1 MTMAITSNGQLV
13 DTKEEFR
20 RERLHAKLIIE
31 KFRDGKRQEQI
42 ANQFDGSIRGLV
54 VRGIGVLRRGVWA
67 VTGRAPEMGSAVG
80 ASAASGLKTLLDSHP
95 INGTHFPRL

>member
-1 MTMAITSNGQLV
+1 MTMAVTSDGRLV
-13 DTKEEFR
+13 NTKEEFR

-54 VRGIGVLRRGVWA
+54 VRGIGVLRRGVWS
-67 VTGRAPEMGSAVG
+67 VTRRTPQTQTALG
-80 ASAASGLKTLLDSHP
+80 ASAASGIKAFLDSHP
-95 INGTHFPRL
+95 INSTHFPR